1 MRTISIGEIMY
12 QDNVILCASS
22 AYEQKYYLNDD
33 FKDLP
38 DGVKEEL
45 QIMCV
50 LYTEDIGGIL
60 TLQYEEDGTLVFHVE
75 ADEGDLLFDEVGS
88 VLKIKEL
95 QRTKEELLEAL
106 ELYYKAFFLNED
118 VSNLLDNK

>member
-1 MRTISIGEIMY
+1 MSTISIGEIMY

>member
-1 MRTISIGEIMY
+1 MY

-118 VSNLLDNK
+118 VTNLLDNK

>member
-1 MRTISIGEIMY
+1 MY
-12 QDNVILCASS
+12 QENVILCASS

-33 FKDLP
+33 FKALP
-38 DGVKEEL
+38 DAIKEEL

-60 TLQYEEDGTLVFHVE
+60 TLQFEEDGTLVFHVE
-75 ADEGDLLFDEVGS
+75 SDEGDLLFDEIGS

-95 QRTKEELLEAL
+95 QRTKAELLEAL
-106 ELYYKAFFLNED
+106 ELYYKVFFLNED
-118 VSNLLDNK
+118 VSDLLDNE